1 MRFAT
6 IISSGLLIGIA
17 GNALACDLPKLAV
30 IPPKEAVAGKEA
42 AIEADT
48 IRYLQQM
55 IAYQA
60 CIGQEFQAAGGNN
73 APDVIKR
80 VLGLRATAA
89 TEEEAFMKKLF
100 ESNMGKPAPTF

>member
-6 IISSGLLIGIA
+6 IISSGLLAGVA
-17 GNALACDLPKLAV
+17 GNVLACDLPKLVV
-30 IPPKEAVAGKEA
+30 IPPKEQVAGKEA

-48 IRYLQQM
+48 VRYLQQM

-80 VLGLRATAA
+80 ALALRATAA
-89 TEEEAFMKKLF
+89 TDEESFVKKLY